1 MRVICQGVN
10 TLVVTTRDE
19 AGNELISEQNF
30 TVVSYSSAVS
40 QLFEFTTE
48 TSGDVVTFNAFVKNA
63 PSSLPDGIP
72 SFDLWIDLEDDKLD
86 YVEGSFRAAP
96 GAWYLTSEN
105 TSKGEVFATGLFLN
119 PWNQYDEAFLSF
131 DATRSSAPQALR

>member
-1 MRVICQGVN
+1 MHLLKMR
-10 TLVVTTRDE
+10 
-19 AGNELISEQNF
+19 
-30 TVVSYSSAVS
+30 
-40 QLFEFTTE
+40 
-48 TSGDVVTFNAFVKNA
+48 K
-63 PSSLPDGIP
+63 SSLPDGIP

-131 DATRSSAPQALR
+131 DATRSSALSSFEVSFVDLSLYTTEIGDISAVVII